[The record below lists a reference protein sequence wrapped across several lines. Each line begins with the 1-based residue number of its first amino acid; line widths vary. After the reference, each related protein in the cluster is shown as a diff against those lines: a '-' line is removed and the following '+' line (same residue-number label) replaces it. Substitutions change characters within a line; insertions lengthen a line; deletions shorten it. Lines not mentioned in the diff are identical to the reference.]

1 MSKNKYKYT
10 KIMTKAQELIT
21 TFRAFETVHQQLKLD
36 YKKICVQEFGKPSDK
51 IDKHGR
57 PITERRLWAQQAL
70 KELQEI
76 YTTAYGLFVFND
88 EEQLDD
94 VYQRLLLCKIELGK
108 I

>member
-1 MSKNKYKYT
+1 MSKNQYKYT
-10 KIMTKAQELIT
+10 KNMTKAQELIT

-36 YKKICVQEFGKPSDK
+36 YKKICVQEFGKNRHDVT
-51 IDKHGR
+51 D
-57 PITERRLWAQQAL
+57 RRLYAQQAL

-94 VYQRLLLCKIELGK
+94 VYQRLLLCKIELGN

>member
-1 MSKNKYKYT
+1 
-10 KIMTKAQELIT
+10 MTKAQELIT

-36 YKKICVQEFGKPSDK
+36 YKKICVQEFGKNRNEVTD
-51 IDKHGR
+51 
-57 PITERRLWAQQAL
+57 RRLYAQQAL

-76 YTTAYGLFVFND
+76 YNTAYGLFVFND
-88 EEQLDD
+88 EKQLDD